1 MKKFIG
7 ILTAV
12 LLAASAYA
20 QTVELKVQL
29 NRDTPENKARIAA
42 VLDKAKRFEA
52 AYPNI
57 KVKGVNIE
65 YDNTGEFFVK
75 QAAGQAPD
83 VLTVWA
89 TEAALLSSKK
99 WALPLNSY
107 VEGWAKKAWYNPNSF
122 DAFTIKGTIY
132 GVPDDNYVKHVLYNK
147 KLFTAAGV
155 PFPKNDWTWDDF
167 LNAAIKTTDKAKGI
181 AGFAPMGKGAES
193 GWGFSDFIYQAG
205 GEVEVF
211 KGGKAYAAFDSAEAV
226 AAAQF
231 FKDLK
236 WKYDVIPAKWDLGW
250 GDVFNVFGAGQAAMC
265 FDGDTGRAVAI
276 NSLKMDPKDI
286 GIVPMPKG
294 KGPKGRQAGVLG
306 GHFWIINAA
315 SAKTK
320 AVQDAAWKW
329 IDFERYDDSA
339 LRDIQSQIDDARAN
353 KIYRALFVYSPLLPN
368 APYIAKERKLLEDN
382 PDAAVAWGD
391 EAFLK
396 FLPTTGHVEPSVEAQ
411 KAYSP
416 ALSSVVQTLLSDKN
430 ADPAKVMKDQSARF
444 QKVLD
449 EANKKL

>member
-7 ILTAV
+7 ILMAV
-12 LLAASAYA
+12 LVAAAAYG
-20 QTVELKVQL
+20 QTELKVQL

-42 VLDKAKRFEA
+42 AMDRIQRFQA

-89 TEAALLSSKK
+89 TEASLLTSKK
-99 WALPLNSY
+99 WAAPLSDY
-107 VEGWAKKAWYNPNSF
+107 VAKWAKKDWYDPASF
-122 DAFTIKGTIY
+122 APFTIKGVIY
-132 GVPDDNYVKHVLYNK
+132 GVPENNYVKHVLYNK
-147 KLFTAAGV
+147 KLFAAAGV

-167 LNAAIKTTDKAKGI
+167 LNAAVKTTDKAKGI
-181 AGFAPMGKGAES
+181 AGFAPMGKTGEG

-205 GEVEVF
+205 GEVETI
-211 KGGKAYAAFDSAEAV
+211 KDGKASSAFNSPEAV
-226 AAAQF
+226 TAAQF
-231 FKDLK
+231 VKDLK
-236 WKYDVIPAKWDLGW
+236 WKYDVIPAKWDNGW
-250 GDVFNVFGAGQAAMC
+250 GDVFNIFGAGQAAMV
-265 FDGDTGRAVAI
+265 FDGDWGRAIAI
-276 NSLKMDPKDI
+276 NNLKMDPKDI

-306 GHFWIINAA
+306 GTYWIINAGT
-315 SAKTK
+315 AKTQ
-320 AVQDAAWKW
+320 AVRDAAWKW
-329 IDFERYDDSA
+329 IDFERYDESGLKDV
-339 LRDIQSQIDDARAN
+339 QSQIDDARAN
-353 KIYRALFVYSPLLPN
+353 KQYRAQFVYTPLLPS
-368 APYIAKERKLLEDN
+368 ADYTKKERAILEAN

-396 FLPTTGHVEPSVEAQ
+396 ALTATGHVEPSVEAQ
-411 KAYSP
+411 KAYDP
-416 ALSSVVQTLLSDKN
+416 YLVAVLQGLFSDKN
-430 ADPAKVMKDQSARF
+430 ADPAKLLKEQSDKF

-449 EANKKL
+449 ADNKKL